1 MPIFRTAGGRRVGPE
16 EGRALTTILLKIAFM
31 QFFGWWRKRLAEA
44 MPFLFPDPDQR
55 VRSGLSVDTVGED
68 LILPGNLPAGEKVML
83 RLDPKSVLFNSRSYP
98 FAVIGSVGELLQA
111 EVDELTPFSSSDVV
125 ISHRLDRPDWLRRH
139 FSVNFAVIRRRTLG
153 ELFQKVRDA
162 GLTPAGAT
170 VGSAGQLFF
179 FPFGEAGEKDRD
191 RQLGGMI
198 RGLVALALLF
208 AVAFIPSMKLGQITE
223 ERGEQLQAAREEAQ
237 KTTPILERVQSV
249 TESLKL
255 LEEHREPS
263 KSALYVLS
271 ELSRI
276 FPRDSWLDSFEIESG
291 RLRIVGFSP
300 TPADVVTAL
309 SQSAMLTDIQYR
321 AAGVRDQSRDA
332 ERFELTAQLAE
343 AGLKP

>member
-1 MPIFRTAGGRRVGPE
+1 M
-16 EGRALTTILLKIAFM
+16 TTILLKIAFM

-44 MPFLFPDPDQR
+44 MPFLFSDPDQR
-55 VRSGLSVDTVGED
+55 ARSGVTVEAVGED
-68 LILPGNLPAGEKVML
+68 LILPDDVAIGEKVML
-83 RLDPKSVLFNSRSYP
+83 QLDPKSVLFNSRSYP
-98 FAVIGSVGELLQA
+98 FNVISSVAELLQA
-111 EVDELTPFSSSDVV
+111 EVDELTPFSSNDVV
-125 ISHRLDRPDWLRRH
+125 ISHRLDKPDWSRRD

-153 ELFQKVRDA
+153 ELFRKVLDA
-162 GLTPAGAT
+162 GLTPAGAK

-179 FPFGEAGEKDRD
+179 FPFADTDEKDRD
-191 RQLGGMI
+191 RPLHGMI
-198 RGLVALALLF
+198 RWLVALALLF
-208 AVAFIPSMKLGQITE
+208 AVAFIPSMKLGQIAK
-223 ERGEQLQAAREEAQ
+223 ERGDQLQAAREDAQ

-255 LEEHREPS
+255 LEERREPS

-276 FPRDSWLDSFEIESG
+276 IPRDAWLDSLEIEDG

-309 SQSAMLTDIQYR
+309 SQSTMLTDIQYR
-321 AAGVRDQSRDA
+321 AAGVRDQIRDA
-332 ERFELTAQLAE
+332 ERFELTAQLVD